1 MKKFFKKNHI
11 WLASWMLLMPLAAD
25 AHLSVKM
32 EEAHLSVKMEEAH
45 LSASDA
51 SRFDASIPRQKMTL
65 QQCFQLADRQNL
77 ALQTGRKAIE
87 KAQVMQGTAWDLDK
101 TEIAF
106 SQNPASSGDTDNGLT
121 FSQSIEFPTVYTARR
136 NQLKAETQA
145 EKSRLNVTSQQ
156 LRLEIANVYY
166 AMLYQTHRLQIL
178 QQQDSVI
185 QRYCD
190 VAGKRYKAGEARQ
203 LEFLSAD
210 RMRNDN
216 RLEMTKV
223 KNEAENLQTALM
235 ALLNTTTPV
244 VPAADNL
251 VISQRSPMNAAFN
264 YQQTADAQY
273 QKDLIT
279 ALDKEVKCAKT
290 GYAPSLSLALRSQL
304 LIDSWDP
311 YHINRQ
317 RFTEGNFFGFEVT
330 VGVPLF
336 YGATKAKVKAA
347 QKDREMAQMAMQ
359 QEQREKERDYQQGYR
374 RLQNASQRMEYYS
387 GENMAKAKDIERLST
402 LEYENG
408 EISYV
413 EYASAL
419 QEAIDMRLKQ
429 AEVVNEY
436 NEAVLALMALNN
448 SL

>member
-1 MKKFFKKNHI
+1 MKNFFKKNHI
-11 WLASWMLLMPLAAD
+11 WFASWMLLMPLAAD
-25 AHLSVKM
+25 AYLPVKASVHLSAKAD
-32 EEAHLSVKMEEAH
+32 AHLSVP
-45 LSASDA
+45 DA
-51 SRFDASIPRQKMTL
+51 SRFDASIPGQKMTL
-65 QQCFQLADRQNL
+65 QQCFELADRQNL
-77 ALQTGRKAIE
+77 ALQSGRKAVE

-121 FSQSIEFPTVYTARR
+121 FSQSIEFPTVYSARR
-136 NQLKAETQA
+136 GQLKAETQA

-178 QQQDSVI
+178 LQQDSVI

-190 VAGKRYKAGEARQ
+190 VAAKRYKAGEARQ

-273 QKDLIT
+273 QKDLIS
-279 ALDKEVKCAKT
+279 ALDQEVKCAKT

-347 QKDREMAQMAMQ
+347 QKDREVALLAMQ
-359 QEQREKERDYQQGYR
+359 QEQREKERDYKQGYN

-387 GENMAKAKDIERLST
+387 GENLVKAKDIERLST

>member
-1 MKKFFKKNHI
+1 MKKFLDKNNI
-11 WLASWMLLMPLAAD
+11 VLASLMLLLPLSA
-25 AHLSVKM
+25 
-32 EEAHLSVKMEEAH
+32 EAHLS
-45 LSASDA
+45 SASGVQG
-51 SRFDASIPRQKMTL
+51 FDASIPGEKMTL

-77 ALQTGRKAIE
+77 ALQSGRKAVE
-87 KAQVMQGTAWDLDK
+87 KAQVMQRTAWDLDK

-156 LRLEIANVYY
+156 LRFEIANVYY

-178 QQQDSVI
+178 LQQDSVI

-190 VAGKRYKAGEARQ
+190 VAAKRYRAGEARQ

-251 VISQRSPMNAAFN
+251 VIPQSSPVNAAFN

-273 QKDLIT
+273 QKDLIS
-279 ALDKEVKCAKT
+279 ALDQEVKCAKT

-347 QKDREMAQMAMQ
+347 QKDREVALLAMQ
-359 QEQREKERDYQQGYR
+359 QEQREKERDYKQGYN
-374 RLQNASQRMEYYS
+374 RLQNAIKRMEYYS

>member
-1 MKKFFKKNHI
+1 MKKFLDKNNI
-11 WLASWMLLMPLAAD
+11 VLASLLLLT
-25 AHLSVKM
+25 HLS
-32 EEAHLSVKMEEAH
+32 
-45 LSASDA
+45 SAA
-51 SRFDASIPRQKMTL
+51 GVQGFDASIPGEKMTL

-77 ALQTGRKAIE
+77 ALQSGRKAVE

-178 QQQDSVI
+178 LQQDSVI

-251 VISQRSPMNAAFN
+251 VISQSSPMNAAFN

-273 QKDLIT
+273 QKDLIS
-279 ALDKEVKCAKT
+279 ALDQEVKCAKT

-347 QKDREMAQMAMQ
+347 QKDREVALLAMQ
-359 QEQREKERDYQQGYR
+359 QEQREKERDYKQGYN
-374 RLQNASQRMEYYS
+374 RLQNAIKRMEYYS

-419 QEAIDMRLKQ
+419 QEAIDMRLKL

>member
-1 MKKFFKKNHI
+1 MKKFLDKNNI
-11 WLASWMLLMPLAAD
+11 VLASLMLLLPLSA
-25 AHLSVKM
+25 
-32 EEAHLSVKMEEAH
+32 EAHLPLSVHGQAWSADTH
-45 LSASDA
+45 LSSASGVQG
-51 SRFDASIPRQKMTL
+51 FDASIPGQKMTL
-65 QQCFQLADRQNL
+65 QQCFELADKQNL
-77 ALQTGRKAIE
+77 ALQTGRKAVE
-87 KAQVMQGTAWDLDK
+87 KAQVMQATAWDLDK

-156 LRLEIANVYY
+156 LRLEIASAYY

-244 VPAADNL
+244 VPDGNL
-251 VISQRSPMNAAFN
+251 LISQRSPLNAAFN
-264 YQQTADAQY
+264 YQLTADAQY

-330 VGVPLF
+330 VGVPIF

-374 RLQNASQRMEYYS
+374 RLQNVSQRMEYYS
-387 GENMAKAKDIERLST
+387 GENLVKAKDIERLST

>member
-1 MKKFFKKNHI
+1 MKKFLDKNNI
-11 WLASWMLLMPLAAD
+11 VLASLLLLTQ
-25 AHLSVKM
+25 LS
-32 EEAHLSVKMEEAH
+32 
-45 LSASDA
+45 SASGVQG
-51 SRFDASIPRQKMTL
+51 FDASIPGEKMTL

-77 ALQTGRKAIE
+77 ALQSGRKAVE
-87 KAQVMQGTAWDLDK
+87 KAQAMQATAWNLDK

-136 NQLKAETQA
+136 GQLKAETQA

-178 QQQDSVI
+178 LQQDSVI

-190 VAGKRYKAGEARQ
+190 VAAKRYRAGEARQ

-251 VISQRSPMNAAFN
+251 VISQSSPMNAVFN

-273 QKDLIT
+273 QKDLIS
-279 ALDKEVKCAKT
+279 ALDQEVKCAKT

-347 QKDREMAQMAMQ
+347 QKDREVALLAMQ
-359 QEQREKERDYQQGYR
+359 QEQREKERDYKQGYN
-374 RLQNASQRMEYYS
+374 RLQNAIKRMEYYS
-387 GENMAKAKDIERLST
+387 GENMEKAKDIERLST

>member
-1 MKKFFKKNHI
+1 MKKFLDKNNI
-11 WLASWMLLMPLAAD
+11 VLASLLLLT
-25 AHLSVKM
+25 HLS
-32 EEAHLSVKMEEAH
+32 
-45 LSASDA
+45 SAA
-51 SRFDASIPRQKMTL
+51 GVQGFDASIPGEKMTL
-65 QQCFQLADRQNL
+65 QQCFELADKQNI
-77 ALQTGRKAIE
+77 ALQTGRKAVE
-87 KAQVMQGTAWDLDK
+87 KAQVMQGTAWNLDK

-190 VAGKRYKAGEARQ
+190 VAAKRYKAGEARQ

-273 QKDLIT
+273 QKDLIS
-279 ALDKEVKCAKT
+279 ALDQEVKCAKT

-347 QKDREMAQMAMQ
+347 QKDREVALLAMQ
-359 QEQREKERDYQQGYR
+359 QEQREKERDYKQGYN
-374 RLQNASQRMEYYS
+374 RLQNAIKRMEYYS

>member
-25 AHLSVKM
+25 AHLPVKAD
-32 EEAHLSVKMEEAH
+32 AHLSV
-45 LSASDA
+45 SDA
-51 SRFDASIPRQKMTL
+51 SRFDASIPGQKMTL
-65 QQCFQLADRQNL
+65 QQCFELADKQNL
-77 ALQTGRKAIE
+77 ALQTGRKAVE
-87 KAQVMQGTAWDLDK
+87 KAQVMQATAWDLDK

-156 LRLEIANVYY
+156 LRLEIASAYY

-251 VISQRSPMNAAFN
+251 VISQGSPVNAAFN

-273 QKDLIT
+273 QKDFIT

-330 VGVPLF
+330 VGVPIF
-336 YGATKAKVKAA
+336 FGATKAKVKAA

-387 GENMAKAKDIERLST
+387 GENLVKAKDIERLST

-413 EYASAL
+413 EYTNAL

>member
-1 MKKFFKKNHI
+1 MKKFLDKNNI
-11 WLASWMLLMPLAAD
+11 VLASLMLLLPLSA
-25 AHLSVKM
+25 
-32 EEAHLSVKMEEAH
+32 EAHLS
-45 LSASDA
+45 SASGVQG
-51 SRFDASIPRQKMTL
+51 FDASIPGEKMTL

-77 ALQTGRKAIE
+77 ALQSGRKAVE
-87 KAQVMQGTAWDLDK
+87 KAQVMQGTAWNLDK

-145 EKSRLNVTSQQ
+145 EKSRLDVTSQQ
-156 LRLEIANVYY
+156 LRLEIASAYY

-178 QQQDSVI
+178 LQQDSVI

-190 VAGKRYKAGEARQ
+190 VAGKRYRAGEARQ

-223 KNEAENLQTALM
+223 KNEAENLQMALM
-235 ALLNTTTPV
+235 ALLNTTMPV

-251 VISQRSPMNAAFN
+251 VISQSSPMNAAFN

-273 QKDLIT
+273 QKDLIS
-279 ALDKEVKCAKT
+279 ALDQEVKCAKT

-347 QKDREMAQMAMQ
+347 QKDREVAQLAMQ
-359 QEQREKERDYQQGYR
+359 QEQREKERDYKQGYN
-374 RLQNASQRMEYYS
+374 RLQNAIKRMEYYS

>member
-1 MKKFFKKNHI
+1 MKKFLDKNNI
-11 WLASWMLLMPLAAD
+11 VLASLMLLLPLSA
-25 AHLSVKM
+25 
-32 EEAHLSVKMEEAH
+32 EAHPS
-45 LSASDA
+45 SASGVQG
-51 SRFDASIPRQKMTL
+51 FDASIPGEKMTL

-77 ALQTGRKAIE
+77 ALLSGRKAVE
-87 KAQVMQGTAWDLDK
+87 KAQVMQRTAWDLDK

-136 NQLKAETQA
+136 GQLKAETQA

-156 LRLEIANVYY
+156 LRLEIASAYY

-178 QQQDSVI
+178 LQQDSVI

-190 VAGKRYKAGEARQ
+190 VAAKRYRAGEARQ

-251 VISQRSPMNAAFN
+251 VISQSSPMNAAFN

-273 QKDLIT
+273 QKDLIS
-279 ALDKEVKCAKT
+279 ALDQEVKCAKT

-347 QKDREMAQMAMQ
+347 QKDREVAQLAML
-359 QEQREKERDYQQGYR
+359 QEQREKERDYKQGYN
-374 RLQNASQRMEYYS
+374 RLQNAIKRMEYYS

>member
-1 MKKFFKKNHI
+1 
-11 WLASWMLLMPLAAD
+11 MLLLPLSA
-25 AHLSVKM
+25 
-32 EEAHLSVKMEEAH
+32 EAHLS
-45 LSASDA
+45 SASGVQG
-51 SRFDASIPRQKMTL
+51 FDAGIPGEKMTL

-77 ALQTGRKAIE
+77 ALQSGRKAVE

-136 NQLKAETQA
+136 GQLKAETQA

-178 QQQDSVI
+178 LQQDSVI

-251 VISQRSPMNAAFN
+251 VISQSSPMNAAFN

-273 QKDLIT
+273 QKDLIS

-347 QKDREMAQMAMQ
+347 QKDREVALLAMQ
-359 QEQREKERDYQQGYR
+359 QEQREKERDYKQGYN
-374 RLQNASQRMEYYS
+374 RLQNAIKRMEYYN

>member
-1 MKKFFKKNHI
+1 MKKFLDKNNI
-11 WLASWMLLMPLAAD
+11 VLASLLLLLPLSA
-25 AHLSVKM
+25 
-32 EEAHLSVKMEEAH
+32 EAHLS
-45 LSASDA
+45 SASGVQG
-51 SRFDASIPRQKMTL
+51 FDASIPGQKMTL
-65 QQCFQLADRQNL
+65 QQCFELADKQNL
-77 ALQTGRKAIE
+77 ALQTGRKAVE
-87 KAQVMQGTAWDLDK
+87 KAQVMQATAWDLDK

-156 LRLEIANVYY
+156 LRLEIASAYY

-178 QQQDSVI
+178 QQQDSI
-185 QRYCD
+185 ILRYCD
-190 VAGKRYKAGEARQ
+190 VAAKRYKAGEARQ

-251 VISQRSPMNAAFN
+251 VISQSSPMNAAFN
-264 YQQTADAQY
+264 YQQTVDAQY

-279 ALDKEVKCAKT
+279 ALDQEVKCAKT

-347 QKDREMAQMAMQ
+347 QKDREVALLAMQ
-359 QEQREKERDYQQGYR
+359 QEQREKERDYKQGYN
-374 RLQNASQRMEYYS
+374 RLQNAIKRMEYYS

>member
-1 MKKFFKKNHI
+1 MKKFLDKKNI
-11 WLASWMLLMPLAAD
+11 VLASLLLLT
-25 AHLSVKM
+25 HLS
-32 EEAHLSVKMEEAH
+32 
-45 LSASDA
+45 SASGVQG
-51 SRFDASIPRQKMTL
+51 FDASIPGEKMTL

-77 ALQTGRKAIE
+77 ALQSGRKAVE
-87 KAQVMQGTAWDLDK
+87 KAQVMQATAWNLDK

-136 NQLKAETQA
+136 GQLKAETQA

-156 LRLEIANVYY
+156 LRLEIASAYY

-178 QQQDSVI
+178 LQQDSVI

-190 VAGKRYKAGEARQ
+190 VAAKRYKAGEARQ

-251 VISQRSPMNAAFN
+251 VISQSSPMNAVFN

-273 QKDLIT
+273 QKDLIS
-279 ALDKEVKCAKT
+279 ALDQEVKCAKT

-347 QKDREMAQMAMQ
+347 QKDREVAQLAMQ
-359 QEQREKERDYQQGYR
+359 QEQREKERDYKQGYN
-374 RLQNASQRMEYYS
+374 RLQNAIKRMEYYS
-387 GENMAKAKDIERLST
+387 GENMEKAKDIERLST

>member
-1 MKKFFKKNHI
+1 MKKFLDKNNI
-11 WLASWMLLMPLAAD
+11 VLASLLLLT
-25 AHLSVKM
+25 HLS
-32 EEAHLSVKMEEAH
+32 
-45 LSASDA
+45 SAA
-51 SRFDASIPRQKMTL
+51 GVQGFDASIPGEKITL

-77 ALQTGRKAIE
+77 ALQSGRKAVE

-178 QQQDSVI
+178 LQQDSVI

-190 VAGKRYKAGEARQ
+190 VAAKRYKAGEARQ

-251 VISQRSPMNAAFN
+251 VISQSSPMNAAFN

-273 QKDLIT
+273 QKDLIS
-279 ALDKEVKCAKT
+279 ALDQEVKCAKT

-347 QKDREMAQMAMQ
+347 QKDREVALLAMQ
-359 QEQREKERDYQQGYR
+359 QEQREKERDYKQGYN
-374 RLQNASQRMEYYS
+374 RLQNAIKRMEYYS

-413 EYASAL
+413 EYTSAL

>member
-1 MKKFFKKNHI
+1 MKKFLDKNNI
-11 WLASWMLLMPLAAD
+11 VLASLLLLT
-25 AHLSVKM
+25 HLS
-32 EEAHLSVKMEEAH
+32 
-45 LSASDA
+45 SAA
-51 SRFDASIPRQKMTL
+51 GVQGFDASIPGEKMTL

-77 ALQTGRKAIE
+77 ALQSGRKAVE

-178 QQQDSVI
+178 LQQDSVI

-203 LEFLSAD
+203 LEFLSSD

-251 VISQRSPMNAAFN
+251 VISQSSPMNAAFN

-273 QKDLIT
+273 QKDLIS
-279 ALDKEVKCAKT
+279 ALDQEVKCAKT

-347 QKDREMAQMAMQ
+347 QKDREVALLAMQ
-359 QEQREKERDYQQGYR
+359 QEQREKERDYKQGYN
-374 RLQNASQRMEYYS
+374 RLQNAIKRMEYYS

-419 QEAIDMRLKQ
+419 QEAIDMRLKL

>member
-1 MKKFFKKNHI
+1 MKKFLDKNNI
-11 WLASWMLLMPLAAD
+11 VLASLLLLT
-25 AHLSVKM
+25 HLS
-32 EEAHLSVKMEEAH
+32 
-45 LSASDA
+45 SAA
-51 SRFDASIPRQKMTL
+51 GVQGFDASIPGEKMTL
-65 QQCFQLADRQNL
+65 QQCFELADKQNI
-77 ALQTGRKAIE
+77 ALQSGRKAVE

-136 NQLKAETQA
+136 GQLKAETQA

-178 QQQDSVI
+178 LQQDSVI

-273 QKDLIT
+273 QKDLISV
-279 ALDKEVKCAKT
+279 LDQEVKCAKT

-347 QKDREMAQMAMQ
+347 QKDREVALLAMQ
-359 QEQREKERDYQQGYR
+359 QEQREKERDYKQGYN
-374 RLQNASQRMEYYS
+374 RLQNAIKRMEYYS

>member
-1 MKKFFKKNHI
+1 MKKFLDKNNI
-11 WLASWMLLMPLAAD
+11 VLASLMLLLPLSA
-25 AHLSVKM
+25 
-32 EEAHLSVKMEEAH
+32 EAHLS
-45 LSASDA
+45 SASGVQG
-51 SRFDASIPRQKMTL
+51 FDASIPGEKMTL

-77 ALQTGRKAIE
+77 ALQSGRKAVE
-87 KAQVMQGTAWDLDK
+87 KAQVMQGTAWNLDK

-178 QQQDSVI
+178 LQQDSVI

-216 RLEMTKV
+216 RLKMTKV

-273 QKDLIT
+273 QKDLIS
-279 ALDKEVKCAKT
+279 ALDQEVKCAKT

-374 RLQNASQRMEYYS
+374 RLQNASQCMEYYS
-387 GENMAKAKDIERLST
+387 GENLVKAKDIERLST

>member
-1 MKKFFKKNHI
+1 
-11 WLASWMLLMPLAAD
+11 MLLLPLSA
-25 AHLSVKM
+25 
-32 EEAHLSVKMEEAH
+32 EAHLS
-45 LSASDA
+45 SASGVQG
-51 SRFDASIPRQKMTL
+51 FDASIPGEKMTL

-77 ALQTGRKAIE
+77 ALQSGRKAVE
-87 KAQVMQGTAWDLDK
+87 KTQVMQRTAWDLDK

-136 NQLKAETQA
+136 GQLKAETQA

-251 VISQRSPMNAAFN
+251 VISQRSPVNAAFN

-273 QKDLIT
+273 QKDLIS
-279 ALDKEVKCAKT
+279 ALDQEVKCAKT

-347 QKDREMAQMAMQ
+347 QKDREVALLAMQ
-359 QEQREKERDYQQGYR
+359 QEQREKERDYKQGYNR
-374 RLQNASQRMEYYS
+374 MQNAIKRMEYYS

>member
-1 MKKFFKKNHI
+1 MKKFLDKNNI
-11 WLASWMLLMPLAAD
+11 VLASLMLLLPLSA
-25 AHLSVKM
+25 
-32 EEAHLSVKMEEAH
+32 EAHLS
-45 LSASDA
+45 SASGVQG
-51 SRFDASIPRQKMTL
+51 FDASIPGEKMTL

-77 ALQTGRKAIE
+77 ALQSGRKAVE

-178 QQQDSVI
+178 LQQDSVI

-273 QKDLIT
+273 QKDLIS
-279 ALDKEVKCAKT
+279 ALDQEVKCAKT

-330 VGVPLF
+330 VGVPIF
-336 YGATKAKVKAA
+336 FGATKAKVKAA

-359 QEQREKERDYQQGYR
+359 QEQREKERDYKQGYN
-374 RLQNASQRMEYYS
+374 RLQNAIKRMEYYS

>member
-1 MKKFFKKNHI
+1 
-11 WLASWMLLMPLAAD
+11 MLLLPLSA
-25 AHLSVKM
+25 
-32 EEAHLSVKMEEAH
+32 EAHLS
-45 LSASDA
+45 SASGVQG
-51 SRFDASIPRQKMTL
+51 FDASIPGEKMTL

-77 ALQTGRKAIE
+77 ALQSGRKAVE
-87 KAQVMQGTAWDLDK
+87 KAQVMQRTAWDLDK

-136 NQLKAETQA
+136 GQLKAETQA

-178 QQQDSVI
+178 LQQDSVI

-251 VISQRSPMNAAFN
+251 VIPQRSPMNAAFN

-273 QKDLIT
+273 QKDLIS
-279 ALDKEVKCAKT
+279 ALDQEVKCAKT

-347 QKDREMAQMAMQ
+347 QKDREVAQLAML
-359 QEQREKERDYQQGYR
+359 QEQREKERDYKQGYN
-374 RLQNASQRMEYYS
+374 RLQNAIKRMEYYS

>member
-1 MKKFFKKNHI
+1 MKKFLDKNNI
-11 WLASWMLLMPLAAD
+11 VLASLLLLT
-25 AHLSVKM
+25 HLS
-32 EEAHLSVKMEEAH
+32 
-45 LSASDA
+45 SAA
-51 SRFDASIPRQKMTL
+51 GVQGFDASIPGEKMTL

-77 ALQTGRKAIE
+77 ALQSGRKAVE

-178 QQQDSVI
+178 LQQDSVI

-273 QKDLIT
+273 QKDLIS
-279 ALDKEVKCAKT
+279 ALDQEVKCAKT

-347 QKDREMAQMAMQ
+347 QKDREVALLAMQ
-359 QEQREKERDYQQGYR
+359 QEQREKERDYKQGYN
-374 RLQNASQRMEYYS
+374 RLQNAIKRMEYYS

-419 QEAIDMRLKQ
+419 QEAIDMRLKL

>member
-1 MKKFFKKNHI
+1 MKKFLDKNNI
-11 WLASWMLLMPLAAD
+11 VLASLLLLT
-25 AHLSVKM
+25 HLS
-32 EEAHLSVKMEEAH
+32 
-45 LSASDA
+45 SAA
-51 SRFDASIPRQKMTL
+51 GVQGFDASIPGEKMTL

-77 ALQTGRKAIE
+77 ALQSGRKAVE

-178 QQQDSVI
+178 LQQDSVI

-190 VAGKRYKAGEARQ
+190 VAAKRYRAGEARQ
-203 LEFLSAD
+203 LEFLSAG

-273 QKDLIT
+273 QKDLIS
-279 ALDKEVKCAKT
+279 ALDQEVKCAKT

-347 QKDREMAQMAMQ
+347 QKDREVALLAMQ
-359 QEQREKERDYQQGYR
+359 QEQREKERDYKQGYN
-374 RLQNASQRMEYYS
+374 RLQNAIKRMEYYS

>member
-1 MKKFFKKNHI
+1 
-11 WLASWMLLMPLAAD
+11 MLLLPLSA
-25 AHLSVKM
+25 
-32 EEAHLSVKMEEAH
+32 EAHLS
-45 LSASDA
+45 SASGVQG
-51 SRFDASIPRQKMTL
+51 FDASIPGEKMTL

-77 ALQTGRKAIE
+77 ALQSGRKAVE

-136 NQLKAETQA
+136 GQLKAETQA

-166 AMLYQTHRLQIL
+166 AMLYQTRRLQIL
-178 QQQDSVI
+178 LQQDSVI

-190 VAGKRYKAGEARQ
+190 VAAKRYKAGEARQ

-235 ALLNTTTPV
+235 ALLNTTSPV

-273 QKDLIT
+273 QKDLIS
-279 ALDKEVKCAKT
+279 ALDQEVKCAKT

-330 VGVPLF
+330 VGVPIF

-347 QKDREMAQMAMQ
+347 QKDREVALLAMQ
-359 QEQREKERDYQQGYR
+359 QEQREKERDYKQGYN
-374 RLQNASQRMEYYS
+374 RLQNAIKRMEYYS

>member
-1 MKKFFKKNHI
+1 MKKFFNKNHI
-11 WLASWMLLMPLAAD
+11 WLASWMMLLPLAAD
-25 AHLSVKM
+25 AYLPVKASAHLPAKA
-32 EEAHLSVKMEEAH
+32 EAHLSV
-45 LSASDA
+45 SDA
-51 SRFDASIPRQKMTL
+51 SRFDASIPGQKMTL
-65 QQCFQLADRQNL
+65 QQCFELADKQNL
-77 ALQTGRKAIE
+77 ALQTGRKAVE
-87 KAQVMQGTAWDLDK
+87 KAQVMQATAWDLDK

-178 QQQDSVI
+178 LQQDSVI

-273 QKDLIT
+273 QKDLIS
-279 ALDKEVKCAKT
+279 ALDQEVKCAKT

-347 QKDREMAQMAMQ
+347 QKDREVALLAMQ
-359 QEQREKERDYQQGYR
+359 QEQREKERDYKQGYN
-374 RLQNASQRMEYYS
+374 RLQNAIKRMEYYS
-387 GENMAKAKDIERLST
+387 GENMAKVKDIERLST

>member
-1 MKKFFKKNHI
+1 MKKFLDKNNI
-11 WLASWMLLMPLAAD
+11 VLASLLLLT
-25 AHLSVKM
+25 HLS
-32 EEAHLSVKMEEAH
+32 
-45 LSASDA
+45 SAA
-51 SRFDASIPRQKMTL
+51 GVQGFDASIPGEKMTL
-65 QQCFQLADRQNL
+65 QQCFELADKQNL

-87 KAQVMQGTAWDLDK
+87 KAQVMQGTAWNLDK

-136 NQLKAETQA
+136 GQLKAETQA

-273 QKDLIT
+273 QKDLIS
-279 ALDKEVKCAKT
+279 ALDQEVKCAKT

-347 QKDREMAQMAMQ
+347 QKDREVALLAMQ
-359 QEQREKERDYQQGYR
+359 QEQREKERDYKQGYN
-374 RLQNASQRMEYYS
+374 RLQNAIKRMEYYS

>member
-1 MKKFFKKNHI
+1 MKKFLDKNNI
-11 WLASWMLLMPLAAD
+11 VLASLMLLLPLSA
-25 AHLSVKM
+25 
-32 EEAHLSVKMEEAH
+32 EAHLS
-45 LSASDA
+45 SASGVQG
-51 SRFDASIPRQKMTL
+51 FDASIPGEKMTL

-77 ALQTGRKAIE
+77 ALQSGRKAVE
-87 KAQVMQGTAWDLDK
+87 KAQVMQRTAWDLDK

-178 QQQDSVI
+178 LQQDSVI

-273 QKDLIT
+273 QKDLIS
-279 ALDKEVKCAKT
+279 ALDQEVKCAKT

-347 QKDREMAQMAMQ
+347 QKDREVAQLAMQ
-359 QEQREKERDYQQGYR
+359 QEQREKERDYKQGYN
-374 RLQNASQRMEYYS
+374 RLQNAIKRMEYYS

>member
-1 MKKFFKKNHI
+1 MKKFLDKNNI
-11 WLASWMLLMPLAAD
+11 VLASLMLLLPLSA
-25 AHLSVKM
+25 
-32 EEAHLSVKMEEAH
+32 EAHLS
-45 LSASDA
+45 SASGVQG
-51 SRFDASIPRQKMTL
+51 FDASIPGEKMTL

-77 ALQTGRKAIE
+77 ALQSGRKAVE
-87 KAQVMQGTAWDLDK
+87 KAQVMQRTAWDLDK

-136 NQLKAETQA
+136 GQLKAETQA

-190 VAGKRYKAGEARQ
+190 VAAKRYKAGEARQ

-251 VISQRSPMNAAFN
+251 VISQSSPMNAAFN

-273 QKDLIT
+273 QKDLIS
-279 ALDKEVKCAKT
+279 ALDQEVKCAKT

-347 QKDREMAQMAMQ
+347 QKDREVALLAMQ
-359 QEQREKERDYQQGYR
+359 QEQREKERDYKQGYN
-374 RLQNASQRMEYYS
+374 RLQNAIKRMEYYS
-387 GENMAKAKDIERLST
+387 GENMEKAKDIERLST

>member
-1 MKKFFKKNHI
+1 MKKFLDKNNI
-11 WLASWMLLMPLAAD
+11 VLASLLLLT
-25 AHLSVKM
+25 HLS
-32 EEAHLSVKMEEAH
+32 
-45 LSASDA
+45 SAA
-51 SRFDASIPRQKMTL
+51 GVQGFDASIPGEKMTL

-77 ALQTGRKAIE
+77 ALQSGRKAVE

-178 QQQDSVI
+178 LQQDSVI

-190 VAGKRYKAGEARQ
+190 VAAKRYKAGEARQ

-251 VISQRSPMNAAFN
+251 VISQSSPMNAAFN

-273 QKDLIT
+273 QKDLIS
-279 ALDKEVKCAKT
+279 ALDQEVKCAKT

-347 QKDREMAQMAMQ
+347 QKDREVALLAMQ
-359 QEQREKERDYQQGYR
+359 QEQREKERDYKQGYN
-374 RLQNASQRMEYYS
+374 RLQNAIKRMEYYS

-413 EYASAL
+413 EYTSAL

>member
-1 MKKFFKKNHI
+1 MKKFLDKNNI
-11 WLASWMLLMPLAAD
+11 VLASLMLLLPLSA
-25 AHLSVKM
+25 
-32 EEAHLSVKMEEAH
+32 EAHLS
-45 LSASDA
+45 SASGVQG
-51 SRFDASIPRQKMTL
+51 FDASIPGEKMTL

-77 ALQTGRKAIE
+77 ALQSGRKAVE

-136 NQLKAETQA
+136 GQLKAETQA

-156 LRLEIANVYY
+156 LRLEIASAYY

-178 QQQDSVI
+178 LQQDSVI

-190 VAGKRYKAGEARQ
+190 VAGKRYRAGEARQ

-251 VISQRSPMNAAFN
+251 VIPQSSPMNAAFN
-264 YQQTADAQY
+264 YQQTADGQY

-347 QKDREMAQMAMQ
+347 QKDREVAQLAML
-359 QEQREKERDYQQGYR
+359 QEQRKKERDYKQGYN
-374 RLQNASQRMEYYS
+374 RLQNAIKRMEYYS

>member
-1 MKKFFKKNHI
+1 
-11 WLASWMLLMPLAAD
+11 MLLMPLATD
-25 AHLSVKM
+25 AHLSVK
-32 EEAHLSVKMEEAH
+32 KEEAH

-51 SRFDASIPRQKMTL
+51 SRFDASITGQKMTL

-77 ALQTGRKAIE
+77 ALQSGRKAVE

-136 NQLKAETQA
+136 GQLKAETQA

-166 AMLYQTHRLQIL
+166 AMLYQTRRLQIL
-178 QQQDSVI
+178 LQQDSVI

-251 VISQRSPMNAAFN
+251 VIPQRSPMNAAFN

-273 QKDLIT
+273 QKDLIS

-330 VGVPLF
+330 VGIPLF

-347 QKDREMAQMAMQ
+347 QKDREVALLAMQ
-359 QEQREKERDYQQGYR
+359 QEQREKERDYKQGYN
-374 RLQNASQRMEYYS
+374 RLQNAIKRMEYYS

>member
-1 MKKFFKKNHI
+1 MKKFLDKNNI
-11 WLASWMLLMPLAAD
+11 VLASLMLLLPL
-25 AHLSVKM
+25 ST
-32 EEAHLSVKMEEAH
+32 EAHLS
-45 LSASDA
+45 SASGVQG
-51 SRFDASIPRQKMTL
+51 FDASIPGEKMTL

-77 ALQTGRKAIE
+77 ALQSGRKTVE

-145 EKSRLNVTSQQ
+145 EKSRLDVTSQQ
-156 LRLEIANVYY
+156 LRLEIASAYY

-178 QQQDSVI
+178 LQQDSVI

-190 VAGKRYKAGEARQ
+190 VAGKRYRAGEARQ

-223 KNEAENLQTALM
+223 KNEAENLQMALM
-235 ALLNTTTPV
+235 ALLNTTMPV

-251 VISQRSPMNAAFN
+251 VISQSSPMNAAFN

-273 QKDLIT
+273 QKDLIS
-279 ALDKEVKCAKT
+279 ALDQEVKCAKT

-347 QKDREMAQMAMQ
+347 QKDREVAQLAMQ
-359 QEQREKERDYQQGYR
+359 QEQREKERDYKQGYN
-374 RLQNASQRMEYYS
+374 RLQNAIKRMEYYS

-402 LEYENG
+402 LEYENC
-408 EISYV
+408 
-413 EYASAL
+413 
-419 QEAIDMRLKQ
+419 
-429 AEVVNEY
+429 
-436 NEAVLALMALNN
+436 
-448 SL
+448 

>member
-1 MKKFFKKNHI
+1 MKKFLDKNNI
-11 WLASWMLLMPLAAD
+11 VLASLLLLT
-25 AHLSVKM
+25 HLS
-32 EEAHLSVKMEEAH
+32 
-45 LSASDA
+45 SAAGVLD
-51 SRFDASIPRQKMTL
+51 FDASIPGEKMTL

-77 ALQTGRKAIE
+77 ALQSGRKAVE

-136 NQLKAETQA
+136 GQLKAETQA

-178 QQQDSVI
+178 LQQDSVI

-190 VAGKRYKAGEARQ
+190 VAAKRYKAGEARQ

-251 VISQRSPMNAAFN
+251 VISQRSPLNAAFN

-273 QKDLIT
+273 QKDLIS
-279 ALDKEVKCAKT
+279 ALDQEVKCAKT

-347 QKDREMAQMAMQ
+347 QKDREVALLAMQ
-359 QEQREKERDYQQGYR
+359 QEQREKERDYKQGYN
-374 RLQNASQRMEYYS
+374 RLQNAIKRMEYYS

-413 EYASAL
+413 EYTSAL

>member
-1 MKKFFKKNHI
+1 MKKFLDKNTI
-11 WLASWMLLMPLAAD
+11 VLASLMLLLPLSA
-25 AHLSVKM
+25 
-32 EEAHLSVKMEEAH
+32 EAHLS
-45 LSASDA
+45 SASGVQG
-51 SRFDASIPRQKMTL
+51 FDASIPGEKMTL

-77 ALQTGRKAIE
+77 ALQSGRKAVE

-136 NQLKAETQA
+136 GQLKAETQA

-156 LRLEIANVYY
+156 LRFEIANVYY

-178 QQQDSVI
+178 LQQDSVI

-190 VAGKRYKAGEARQ
+190 VAGKRYRAGEARQ

-251 VISQRSPMNAAFN
+251 VISQSSPMNAAFN

-273 QKDLIT
+273 QKDLIS
-279 ALDKEVKCAKT
+279 ALDQEVKCAKT

-347 QKDREMAQMAMQ
+347 QKDREVAQLAMQ
-359 QEQREKERDYQQGYR
+359 QEQREKERDYKQGYN
-374 RLQNASQRMEYYS
+374 RLQNAIKRMEYYS

>member
-1 MKKFFKKNHI
+1 MKKFLDKNNI
-11 WLASWMLLMPLAAD
+11 VLASLLLFT
-25 AHLSVKM
+25 HLS
-32 EEAHLSVKMEEAH
+32 
-45 LSASDA
+45 SASGVQG
-51 SRFDASIPRQKMTL
+51 FDASIPGEKMTL

-77 ALQTGRKAIE
+77 ALQSGRKAVE
-87 KAQVMQGTAWDLDK
+87 KAQVMQATAWNLDK

-136 NQLKAETQA
+136 GQLKAETQA

-178 QQQDSVI
+178 LQQDSVI

-190 VAGKRYKAGEARQ
+190 VAAKRYRAGEARQ

-216 RLEMTKV
+216 RLEMAKV

-235 ALLNTTTPV
+235 ALLNTTKPV

-251 VISQRSPMNAAFN
+251 VISQSSPMNAVFN

-273 QKDLIT
+273 QKDLIS
-279 ALDKEVKCAKT
+279 ALDQEVKCAKT
-290 GYAPSLSLALRSQL
+290 GFAPSLSLALRSQL

-347 QKDREMAQMAMQ
+347 QKDREVAQLAMQ
-359 QEQREKERDYQQGYR
+359 QEQREKERDYKQGYN
-374 RLQNASQRMEYYS
+374 RLQNAIKRMEYYS

>member
-1 MKKFFKKNHI
+1 MKKFLDKNNI
-11 WLASWMLLMPLAAD
+11 VLASLLLLT
-25 AHLSVKM
+25 HLS
-32 EEAHLSVKMEEAH
+32 
-45 LSASDA
+45 SAA
-51 SRFDASIPRQKMTL
+51 GVQGFDASIPGEKMTL

-77 ALQTGRKAIE
+77 ALQSGRKAVE

-136 NQLKAETQA
+136 GQLKAETQA

-178 QQQDSVI
+178 LQQDSVI

-190 VAGKRYKAGEARQ
+190 VAAKRYKAGEARQ

-347 QKDREMAQMAMQ
+347 QKDREVALLAMQ
-359 QEQREKERDYQQGYR
+359 QEQREKERDYKQGYN
-374 RLQNASQRMEYYS
+374 RLQNAIKRMEYYS

>member
-1 MKKFFKKNHI
+1 MKKFLDKNNI
-11 WLASWMLLMPLAAD
+11 VLASLLLLT
-25 AHLSVKM
+25 HLS
-32 EEAHLSVKMEEAH
+32 
-45 LSASDA
+45 SAA
-51 SRFDASIPRQKMTL
+51 GVQGFDASIPGEKMTL
-65 QQCFQLADRQNL
+65 QQCFELADKQNI
-77 ALQTGRKAIE
+77 ALQTGRKAVE
-87 KAQVMQGTAWDLDK
+87 KAQVMQGTAWNLDK

-190 VAGKRYKAGEARQ
+190 VAAKRYKAGEARQ

-251 VISQRSPMNAAFN
+251 VISQSSPMNAAFN

-273 QKDLIT
+273 QKDLIS
-279 ALDKEVKCAKT
+279 ALDQEVKCAKT

-347 QKDREMAQMAMQ
+347 QKDREVALLAMQ
-359 QEQREKERDYQQGYR
+359 QEQREKERDYKQGYN
-374 RLQNASQRMEYYS
+374 RLQNAIKRMEYYS
-387 GENMAKAKDIERLST
+387 GENMEKAKDIERLST

>member
-1 MKKFFKKNHI
+1 M
-11 WLASWMLLMPLAAD
+11 
-25 AHLSVKM
+25 
-32 EEAHLSVKMEEAH
+32 
-45 LSASDA
+45 
-51 SRFDASIPRQKMTL
+51 
-65 QQCFQLADRQNL
+65 
-77 ALQTGRKAIE
+77 
-87 KAQVMQGTAWDLDK
+87 
-101 TEIAF
+101 
-106 SQNPASSGDTDNGLT
+106 
-121 FSQSIEFPTVYTARR
+121 
-136 NQLKAETQA
+136 
-145 EKSRLNVTSQQ
+145 NVTSQQ
-156 LRLEIANVYY
+156 LRFEIANVYY

-178 QQQDSVI
+178 LQQDSVI

-190 VAGKRYKAGEARQ
+190 VAGKRYRAGEARQ

-251 VISQRSPMNAAFN
+251 VISQSSPMNAVFN

-273 QKDLIT
+273 QKDLIS
-279 ALDKEVKCAKT
+279 ALDQEVKCAKT

-347 QKDREMAQMAMQ
+347 QKDREVALLAMQ
-359 QEQREKERDYQQGYR
+359 QEQHEKERDYKQGYN
-374 RLQNASQRMEYYS
+374 RLQNAIKRMEYYS

-402 LEYENG
+402 LEYEMVKSVMWNTP
-408 EISYV
+408 
-413 EYASAL
+413 APC
-419 QEAIDMRLKQ
+419 RRR
-429 AEVVNEY
+429 
-436 NEAVLALMALNN
+436 
-448 SL
+448 

>member
-1 MKKFFKKNHI
+1 M
-11 WLASWMLLMPLAAD
+11 MLLPLAAD
-25 AHLSVKM
+25 AHLPVKANAHLSAKAD
-32 EEAHLSVKMEEAH
+32 AHLSV
-45 LSASDA
+45 SDA
-51 SRFDASIPRQKMTL
+51 SRFDASIPGQKMTL
-65 QQCFQLADRQNL
+65 QQCFELADKQNL
-77 ALQTGRKAIE
+77 ALQTGRKAVE
-87 KAQVMQGTAWDLDK
+87 KAQVMQATAWDLDK
-101 TEIAF
+101 MEIAF

-121 FSQSIEFPTVYTARR
+121 FSQSIEFPTVYSARR
-136 NQLKAETQA
+136 GQLKAETQA

-190 VAGKRYKAGEARQ
+190 VAAKRYRAGEARQ

-273 QKDLIT
+273 QKDLIS
-279 ALDKEVKCAKT
+279 ALDQEVKCAKT

-347 QKDREMAQMAMQ
+347 QKDREVALLAMQ
-359 QEQREKERDYQQGYR
+359 QEQREKERDYKQGYN
-374 RLQNASQRMEYYS
+374 RLQNAIKRMEYYS

>member
-1 MKKFFKKNHI
+1 MKKFLDKNNI
-11 WLASWMLLMPLAAD
+11 VLASLLLLLPLSA
-25 AHLSVKM
+25 
-32 EEAHLSVKMEEAH
+32 EAHLS
-45 LSASDA
+45 SASGVQG
-51 SRFDASIPRQKMTL
+51 FDASIPGEKMTL

-77 ALQTGRKAIE
+77 ALQSGRKAVE

-178 QQQDSVI
+178 LQQDSVI

-190 VAGKRYKAGEARQ
+190 VAGKRYRAGEARQ

-273 QKDLIT
+273 QKDLIS
-279 ALDKEVKCAKT
+279 ALDQEVKCAKT

-347 QKDREMAQMAMQ
+347 QKDREVALLAMQ
-359 QEQREKERDYQQGYR
+359 QEQREKERDYKQGYN
-374 RLQNASQRMEYYS
+374 RLQNAIKRMEYYS
-387 GENMAKAKDIERLST
+387 GENMEKAKDIERLST